1 MRIYLRIMLIMRRKP
16 GEIIPIERSILLA
29 ASRMRGR
36 GIEQFHG
43 FRIAKEIKD
52 QDGARRLTAHG
63 TLYRALARLER
74 QGYLTSH
81 WEDPL
86 VAAKENRPRRKF
98 YTLTGK
104 EAGVLAEQVD
114 LGVRAE
120 SSSLEVAT

>member
-1 MRIYLRIMLIMRRKP
+1 MRRKQ

-36 GIEQFHG
+36 GIDQFHG
-43 FRIAKEIKD
+43 FRIANEIRD
-52 QDGARRLTAHG
+52 QEGARRLTAHG
-63 TLYRALARLER
+63 TLYRALARLEQ

-86 VAAKENRPRRKF
+86 IAAGENRPRRKF

-104 EAGVLAEQVD
+104 EAGVLAEP
-114 LGVRAE
+114 AE
-120 SSSLEVAT
+120 EGATGWSQLKVAT